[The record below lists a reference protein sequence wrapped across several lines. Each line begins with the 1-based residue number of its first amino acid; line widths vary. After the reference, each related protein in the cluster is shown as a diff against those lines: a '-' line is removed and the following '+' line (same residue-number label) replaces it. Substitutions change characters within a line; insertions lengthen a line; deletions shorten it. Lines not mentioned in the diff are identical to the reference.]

1 MHRESRMRRCATLW
15 DADTLQMIGNGL
27 VQTLIMTVLSTFF
40 AYLIGLPLGLLLVV
54 TAKGGISPNSTI
66 HKMLNGI
73 VNILRSVPF
82 LILLIAIIPFT
93 RLITGT
99 SIGTSATVVP
109 LVVASF
115 PFVGRLVESS
125 INEVD
130 TGIIEAAQS
139 MGASNRQIILKVM
152 IPESVPSLI
161 LGSAIAT
168 TAILGYSAMAGV
180 VGGGGLGDIAIRYGY
195 YRYQNDIMIVTV
207 ILLIVI
213 VQVVQAI
220 GNRFA
225 RVTDN
230 RK

>member
-1 MHRESRMRRCATLW
+1 MW

-168 TAILGYSAMAGV
+168 MPSVLIASESAVRTLVFYMA
-180 VGGGGLGDIAIRYGY
+180 
-195 YRYQNDIMIVTV
+195 
-207 ILLIVI
+207 
-213 VQVVQAI
+213 
-220 GNRFA
+220 F
-225 RVTDN
+225 
-230 RK
+230 